1 MYIFALV
8 LILMLI
14 NWLFFSSYYS
24 IYKILF
30 FDTKENVTTLRRII
44 LVNLS
49 SFLYFGI
56 IYFLIGCYFYIFPDF
71 NGKITNY
78 LLICFLIFLLMMIF
92 SFILIFIE
100 KIRYKHVFFIV
111 LFSMIVISIICP
123 ILISI
128 SYEKYNWNQKYI

>member
-24 IYKILF
+24 LYKILF
-30 FDTKENVTTLRRII
+30 FDAKENVTTLRRII

-49 SFLYFGI
+49 SFLYYGI
-56 IYFLIGCYFYIFPDF
+56 IYFLIGSYFHIFPDI

-78 LLICFLIFLLMMIF
+78 LLICFPIFLLMMIF

-128 SYEKYNWNQKYI
+128 SYEKYN

>member
-24 IYKILF
+24 VYKILF
-30 FDTKENVTTLRRII
+30 FEKEENFTDLRRII

-49 SFLYFGI
+49 SFLYYGI
-56 IYFLIGCYFYIFPDF
+56 IYFLIGYYFYIFPDI
-71 NGKITNY
+71 NGKIKDY
-78 LLICFLIFLLMMIF
+78 LLICLLIFLLMIIF
-92 SFILIFIE
+92 SFIVIFIE
-100 KIRYKHVFFIV
+100 KIKYKHVLFIV

-128 SYEKYNWNQKYI
+128 SYEKYN

>member
-24 IYKILF
+24 VYKILF
-30 FDTKENVTTLRRII
+30 FEKEENFTNLRRII

-49 SFLYFGI
+49 SFLYYGI
-56 IYFLIGCYFYIFPDF
+56 IYLLIGYYFYIFPDI
-71 NGKITNY
+71 NGKIKDY
-78 LLICFLIFLLMMIF
+78 LLICFLIFLLMIIF
-92 SFILIFIE
+92 SFIVIFIE
-100 KIRYKHVFFIV
+100 KIKYKHVLFIV

-128 SYEKYNWNQKYI
+128 SYEKYN

>member
-24 IYKILF
+24 VYKILF
-30 FDTKENVTTLRRII
+30 FEKEENFTDLRRII

-49 SFLYFGI
+49 SFLYYGI
-56 IYFLIGCYFYIFPDF
+56 IYFLIGYYFYIFPDIK
-71 NGKITNY
+71 GKITDY
-78 LLICFLIFLLMMIF
+78 LLICFLIFLLMIIF
-92 SFILIFIE
+92 SFIVIFIE

-128 SYEKYNWNQKYI
+128 SYEKYN

>member
-24 IYKILF
+24 LYKILF
-30 FDTKENVTTLRRII
+30 FEKEENFSNLRRII
-44 LVNLS
+44 LVNVS
-49 SFLYFGI
+49 SFLYYGI

-128 SYEKYNWNQKYI
+128 SYEKYN

>member
-24 IYKILF
+24 VYKILF
-30 FDTKENVTTLRRII
+30 FEKEENFTDLRRII

-49 SFLYFGI
+49 SFLYYGI
-56 IYFLIGCYFYIFPDF
+56 IYFLIGYYFYIFPDI
-71 NGKITNY
+71 NGKIKDY
-78 LLICFLIFLLMMIF
+78 LFICLLIFLLMIIF
-92 SFILIFIE
+92 SFIVIFIE
-100 KIRYKHVFFIV
+100 KIKYKHVLFIV

-128 SYEKYNWNQKYI
+128 SYEKYN

>member
-24 IYKILF
+24 VYKILF
-30 FDTKENVTTLRRII
+30 FEKEENFTNLRRII
-44 LVNLS
+44 LVNVS
-49 SFLYFGI
+49 SFLYYGI
-56 IYFLIGCYFYIFPDF
+56 IYFLIGYYFYIFPDIK
-71 NGKITNY
+71 GKITDY
-78 LLICFLIFLLMMIF
+78 LLICFLIFLLMIIF
-92 SFILIFIE
+92 SFIVIFIE

-128 SYEKYNWNQKYI
+128 SYEKYN

>member
-24 IYKILF
+24 VYKILF
-30 FDTKENVTTLRRII
+30 FEKEENFTDLRRII

-49 SFLYFGI
+49 SFLYYGI
-56 IYFLIGCYFYIFPDF
+56 IYFLIGYYFYIFPDIK
-71 NGKITNY
+71 GKITDY
-78 LLICFLIFLLMMIF
+78 LLICFLIFLLMIIF
-92 SFILIFIE
+92 SFIVIFIE
-100 KIRYKHVFFIV
+100 KIKYKHVLFIV

-128 SYEKYNWNQKYI
+128 SYEKYN

>member
-100 KIRYKHVFFIV
+100 KIRYKHIFFIV

-128 SYEKYNWNQKYI
+128 SYEKYN

>member
-24 IYKILF
+24 VYKILF
-30 FDTKENVTTLRRII
+30 FEKEENFTDLRRII
-44 LVNLS
+44 LVNVS
-49 SFLYFGI
+49 SFLYYGI
-56 IYFLIGCYFYIFPDF
+56 IYFLIGYYFYIFPDIK
-71 NGKITNY
+71 GKITDY
-78 LLICFLIFLLMMIF
+78 LLICFLIFLLMIIF
-92 SFILIFIE
+92 SFIVIFIE

-128 SYEKYNWNQKYI
+128 SYEKYN

>member
-24 IYKILF
+24 LYKILF
-30 FDTKENVTTLRRII
+30 FEKEENFTNLRRII
-44 LVNLS
+44 LVNVS
-49 SFLYFGI
+49 SFLYYVI
-56 IYFLIGCYFYIFPDF
+56 IYFLIGYYFYIFPDIK
-71 NGKITNY
+71 GKITDY
-78 LLICFLIFLLMMIF
+78 LLICFLIFLLMIIF
-92 SFILIFIE
+92 SFIVIFIE

-128 SYEKYNWNQKYI
+128 SYEKYN

>member
-1 MYIFALV
+1 MYIFSLV

-24 IYKILF
+24 LYKILF
-30 FDTKENVTTLRRII
+30 FDAKENVTTLRRII

-49 SFLYFGI
+49 SFLYYGI
-56 IYFLIGCYFYIFPDF
+56 IYFLIGSYFHIFPDI

-78 LLICFLIFLLMMIF
+78 LLICFPIFLLMMIF

-128 SYEKYNWNQKYI
+128 SYEKYN

>member
-24 IYKILF
+24 LYKILF
-30 FDTKENVTTLRRII
+30 FEKEENFTNLRRII
-44 LVNLS
+44 LVNVS
-49 SFLYFGI
+49 SFLYYGI
-56 IYFLIGCYFYIFPDF
+56 IYFLIGYYFYIFPDIK
-71 NGKITNY
+71 GKITDY
-78 LLICFLIFLLMMIF
+78 ILICFLIFLLMIIF
-92 SFILIFIE
+92 SFIVIFIE

-128 SYEKYNWNQKYI
+128 SYEKYN

>member
-24 IYKILF
+24 LYKILF
-30 FDTKENVTTLRRII
+30 FEKEENFTNLRRII
-44 LVNLS
+44 LVNVS
-49 SFLYFGI
+49 SFLYYGI
-56 IYFLIGCYFYIFPDF
+56 IYFLIGYYFYIFPDIK
-71 NGKITNY
+71 GKITDY
-78 LLICFLIFLLMMIF
+78 LLVCFLIFLLMIIF
-92 SFILIFIE
+92 SFIVIFIE

-128 SYEKYNWNQKYI
+128 SYEKYN

>member
-1 MYIFALV
+1 MFIFGLV

-24 IYKILF
+24 LYKILF
-30 FDTKENVTTLRRII
+30 FEKEENFTNLRRII
-44 LVNLS
+44 LVNVS
-49 SFLYFGI
+49 SFLYYGI
-56 IYFLIGCYFYIFPDF
+56 IYFLIGYYFYIFPDIK
-71 NGKITNY
+71 GKITDY

-128 SYEKYNWNQKYI
+128 SYEKYN

>member
-24 IYKILF
+24 LYKILF
-30 FDTKENVTTLRRII
+30 FEKEENFTDLRRII

-49 SFLYFGI
+49 SFLYYGI
-56 IYFLIGCYFYIFPDF
+56 IYFLIGYYFYIFPDIK
-71 NGKITNY
+71 GKITDY
-78 LLICFLIFLLMMIF
+78 LLICFLIFLLMIIF
-92 SFILIFIE
+92 SFIVIFIE

-128 SYEKYNWNQKYI
+128 SYEKYN

>member
-24 IYKILF
+24 LYKILF
-30 FDTKENVTTLRRII
+30 FEKEENFTNLRRII

-49 SFLYFGI
+49 SFLYYGI
-56 IYFLIGCYFYIFPDF
+56 IYLLIGYYFYIFPDIT
-71 NGKITNY
+71 GKITDY
-78 LLICFLIFLLMMIF
+78 LLICFLIFLLMIIF
-92 SFILIFIE
+92 SFIVIFIE
-100 KIRYKHVFFIV
+100 KIKYKHVLFIV

-128 SYEKYNWNQKYI
+128 SYEKYN

>member
-24 IYKILF
+24 LYKILF
-30 FDTKENVTTLRRII
+30 FEKEENFTNLRRII
-44 LVNLS
+44 LVNVS
-49 SFLYFGI
+49 SFLYYGI
-56 IYFLIGCYFYIFPDF
+56 IYFLIGYYFYIFPDIK
-71 NGKITNY
+71 GKITDY
-78 LLICFLIFLLMMIF
+78 LLICFLIFLLMIIF
-92 SFILIFIE
+92 SFIVIFIE

-128 SYEKYNWNQKYI
+128 SYEKYN